1 MPSTPPT
8 PVISLRHTAHLRWTY
23 QHAHKLGPPSF
34 IQGIAERHESLW
46 PGVWKLSLWPG
57 RGGFVI
63 TELLGIGLL
72 TGEACRGGGGVGAD
86 CQKDYP
92 PLPHTTSFC
101 PNNYYLDCI
110 NCANRCTQKA
120 WKQVGVIW
128 SSPQEHTK
136 KHTRAQS
143 NTRGFGFRLPPFF
156 LC

>member
-1 MPSTPPT
+1 M
-8 PVISLRHTAHLRWTY
+8 
-23 QHAHKLGPPSF
+23 
-34 IQGIAERHESLW
+34 
-46 PGVWKLSLWPG
+46 
-57 RGGFVI
+57 GGW
-63 TELLGIGLL
+63 
-72 TGEACRGGGGVGAD
+72 GAD

-110 NCANRCTQKA
+110 NCANRCTQNA

-143 NTRGFGFRLPPFF
+143 NTRGFGVRVPPFF
-156 LC
+156 FLMLTAVPTRAATVPVSPGWAARRCHRTAGLHQSRTAAAGTEGRWDPSGAGGHHPTEAAAHSTPGPPWLSGPPSSFHAHS